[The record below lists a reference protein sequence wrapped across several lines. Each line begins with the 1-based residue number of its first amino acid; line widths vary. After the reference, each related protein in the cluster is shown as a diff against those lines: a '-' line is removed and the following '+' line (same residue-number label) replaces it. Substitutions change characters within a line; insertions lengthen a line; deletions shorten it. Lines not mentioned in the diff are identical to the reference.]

1 MNENKREKNKQIR
14 KLKKQLKYL
23 LKLKDMRY
31 NSSYVLID
39 DLVSEVKT
47 DLRLYGVEVK

>member
-1 MNENKREKNKQIR
+1 MNENKRERSEQIR

-23 LKLKDMRY
+23 LKLKDMGY

-39 DLVSEVKT
+39 DLISEIKT
-47 DLRLYGVEVK
+47 DLRLYNVEIK